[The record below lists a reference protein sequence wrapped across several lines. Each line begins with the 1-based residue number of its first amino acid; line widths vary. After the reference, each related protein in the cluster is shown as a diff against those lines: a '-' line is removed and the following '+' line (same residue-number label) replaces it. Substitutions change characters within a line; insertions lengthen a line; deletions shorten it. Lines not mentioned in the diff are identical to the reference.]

1 MRLPTA
7 LRIWAAWSGVI
18 CPCAGPGSQVAKAEP
33 TTATGTVQRR
43 LISETEYD
51 VGADRPPGDIRTP
64 EIRAADSDP
73 LNLPELVQEIQH
85 HAAVDLVEARLVEA
99 TAEAAI
105 ETGPPVV

>member
-18 CPCAGPGSQVAKAEP
+18 WPRAGPGSEVAKAEP
-33 TTATGTVQRR
+33 TTATGMVQRR

-64 EIRAADSDP
+64 DIRAAESDP
-73 LNLPELVQEIQH
+73 LNLPKLVQEIEH
-85 HAAVDLVEARLVEA
+85 HAAMDLVEARLVEA
-99 TAEAAI
+99 AAETAI
-105 ETGPPVV
+105 